1 MPDMRLQIQG
11 KINARRQLRRN
22 FKIGEQANQGLILK
36 VEVDKRAKKY
46 ESKVYMRGLAPLIYG
61 LNLAERALFLNFVK
75 VA

>member
-1 MPDMRLQIQG
+1 LFFPGAKREPKPDR
-11 KINARRQLRRN
+11 KI
-22 FKIGEQANQGLILK
+22 
-36 VEVDKRAKKY
+36 DKWAKKY